1 MNGSLRNDN
10 SIAFL
15 SSILFAI
22 LFVLVPWE
30 LVHGSLFV
38 DREVY
43 FAIFSNEPD
52 FEISFS
58 SMHILAYIINEQ
70 LWSQLVRWLHV
81 GVGLPLTNVFSIV
94 SFLLVFSYAYFV
106 SSRVGPLAILLLINP
121 LLIDLA
127 YSQLRMSLAMVLL
140 LAAFGCQRWFYRML
154 FVLLAC
160 FIHTASFL
168 FFFMALSV
176 FVCVWLTKRYS
187 FNRFSCYILLVIT
200 GFVIALIVGPLR
212 TLILEYLGDRRV
224 VYDAAATTL
233 TYASIWVAILIAA
246 SLQLNIFFRDNV
258 NAIALVFLSVF
269 TFCTLFSVYG
279 LRFLAAALP
288 FFVVA
293 LCRFGSIERSFVI
306 LLFAAYTVVQW
317 VYWIR

>member
-1 MNGSLRNDN
+1 MNESLKADS

-15 SSILFAI
+15 SSMLFAI

-30 LVHGSLFV
+30 LVHGSFFV

-43 FAIFSNEPD
+43 FTIFSNAPD
-52 FEISFS
+52 IEISFS
-58 SMHILAYIINEQ
+58 PEQILAYIINEQ

-81 GVGLPLTNVFSIV
+81 GVGLPLANVFSMV
-94 SFLLVFSYAYFV
+94 SFLVVFSYAYFV
-106 SSRVGPLAILLLINP
+106 SSRVGPLAILMLINP

-127 YSQLRMSLAMVLL
+127 YSQLRMSFAMVLL
-140 LAAFGCQRWFYRML
+140 LIAFSCRHWFVRMF
-154 FVLLAC
+154 FVSLAC

-176 FVCVWLTKRYS
+176 FICVWLTKKYS
-187 FNRFSCYILLVIT
+187 LNRFSCYILLVIT
-200 GFVIALIVGPLR
+200 GFIIALIVGPLR
-212 TLILEYLGDRRV
+212 TWILEYLGDRRV
-224 VYDAAATTL
+224 VYDAAVVTL
-233 TYASIWVAILIAA
+233 TYASIWIAILIAA

-306 LLFAAYTVVQW
+306 LLFAAYTVIQW